1 MFKTDLTP
9 RTPGLLSLP
18 EDLIIERML
27 TDDVPAV
34 MAVDRLCFPTPWSE
48 NAYRSE
54 MGNVSAHYLVA
65 RLPARAGRAGA
76 AREGRLVGFAGGWI
90 VMDEAHITTIGV
102 HPDYRRRGI
111 GEQLFTA
118 LLEEARARGVRRA
131 TLEVRES
138 NRGAQSLYAKYGFV
152 PIARRRRYYSD
163 TDEDAI
169 VMWVEDLQS
178 GMRDEGRGMR
188 ENGSLV
194 GTHPSSLIPH
204 PSDR

>member
-18 EDLIIERML
+18 EDLIIEHML

-54 MGNVSAHYLVA
+54 MGNVSAYYLVA
-65 RLPARAGRAGA
+65 RLPVRRFEGDAG
-76 AREGRLVGFAGGWI
+76 REGRVVGFAGGWI
-90 VMDEAHITTIGV
+90 VMDEAHITTLGV
-102 HPDYRRRGI
+102 HPDYRRHGI
-111 GEQLFTA
+111 GEQLFMV

-138 NRGAQSLYAKYGFV
+138 NRSAQSLYAKYGFV

-178 GMRDEGRGMR
+178 GVQAFRRSGVQDEDFQ
-188 ENGSLV
+188 
-194 GTHPSSLIPH
+194 THTSERLNA
-204 PSDR
+204 

>member
-34 MAVDRLCFPTPWSE
+34 MAVDHLCFPSPWSE

-54 MGNVSAHYLVA
+54 MGNVSAYYLVA
-65 RLPARAGRAGA
+65 RLPERAWGADAGH
-76 AREGRLVGFAGGWI
+76 RGRLVGFGGAWI
-90 VMDEAHITTIGV
+90 VMDEAHVTTIGV
-102 HPDYRRRGI
+102 HPEYRRHGI
-111 GEQLFTA
+111 GERLFAA
-118 LLEEARARGVRRA
+118 LLEEARERGVRRA

-138 NRGAQSLYAKYGFV
+138 NRGAQALYARFGFI

-169 VMWVEDLQS
+169 VMWVENLQAA
-178 GMRDEGRGMR
+178 
-188 ENGSLV
+188 V
-194 GTHPSSLIPH
+194 GCRLSAISPNTDSRQPT
-204 PSDR
+204 